1 MSQLKNENVHHSR
14 RLLFFAAAIT
24 TLLFSSNLAASVNL
38 PASNTLQSQILASL
52 QQPNP
57 GRLSQFSAPV
67 SDFVREA
74 LLLGQNTI
82 QSPGNGVG
90 SFTPTNDRPSRG
102 GGGGTLHALPQEIF
116 TLDTSGLPQNE
127 QAIGV
132 NGSNVIVASNDYR
145 PYLTFLSNCFFH
157 GNCKGIFIGT
167 GIDVSHDGGNTI
179 SRDLLGPVSPNL
191 MGAIEGD
198 AGVAITKSAIYVSS
212 LNFSIFLPDNGI
224 VLWKSTD
231 GGNTF
236 TPTTSPV
243 LFRGTK
249 AFSVFV
255 DKDAIAVDNTLKGK
269 TVGNLY
275 VTWTNFSFA
284 GSNIAVA
291 VSGDG
296 GSSWT
301 THAVT
306 NVTNFYQFSYP
317 AVGPDGTV
325 YIVYADYH
333 QAASNFF
340 ACFISPPS
348 PSCNPG
354 YGPIFLDMVK
364 STNGGKT
371 WTSPTIVQRIDKPFT
386 WPFFTEL
393 ANNFFRVA
401 TQPKIAVDGTGIVY
415 VGWDDLSA
423 GRQVQAGKC
432 FQDLFISGIIEIC
445 SPGSK
450 GAAVFVVHST
460 NSGGTWSGPVMAS
473 PALTNG
479 TLFDSYMPWLSV
491 DSSNGH
497 LAVAYYTSQPD
508 AVFNHQISIGVA
520 ISANGGASF
529 TQSVLPQFYEPSVD
543 GFFAGFFWGDYLGAA
558 AAGGFVAIAYTGDL
572 RQTFGWFEQD
582 PYLTVVSD

>member
-1 MSQLKNENVHHSR
+1 MSPLKNESVHHSR
-14 RLLFFAAAIT
+14 RLLFVAAAIT

-38 PASNTLQSQILASL
+38 PASNTIQSQILGSL
-52 QQPNP
+52 QHPNP

-90 SFTPTNDRPSRG
+90 SLTPTNAPPG
-102 GGGGTLHALPQEIF
+102 GGGGGSLHALPQEVF
-116 TLDTSGLPQNE
+116 TLDASGLPQNE

-132 NGSNVIVASNDYR
+132 NGSNVIVGSNDYR
-145 PYLTFLSNCFFH
+145 NYLTFLSNCFFH
-157 GNCKGIFIGT
+157 GKCGGVFIGT
-167 GIDVSHDGGNTI
+167 GIEVSHDGGTTI
-179 SRDLLGPVSPNL
+179 SRDLLGPVSSRL
-191 MGAIEGD
+191 MGGIEGD
-198 AGVAITKSAIYVSS
+198 PGVAISKNAIYVSS
-212 LNFSIFLPDNGI
+212 LNFSLFLPDNGI

-236 TPTTSPV
+236 AATTSPV
-243 LFRGTK
+243 LFTGTR

-255 DKDAIAVDNTLKGK
+255 DKDAIAADNTLHGK
-269 TVGNLY
+269 TSGNIY

-291 VSGDG
+291 TSGDG
-296 GSSWT
+296 GNSWT
-301 THAVT
+301 TKAVT

-333 QAASNFF
+333 QAVTNFF
-340 ACFISPPS
+340 NCFSFNATG
-348 PSCNPG
+348 CNPG

-364 STNGGKT
+364 STTGGKT
-371 WTSPTIVQRIDKPFT
+371 WSSPVVVARVDKPFT

-401 TQPKIAVDGTGIVY
+401 TQPKIAVDGTGVLY

-423 GRQVQAGKC
+423 GLQVQAGKC
-432 FQDLFISGIIEIC
+432 FQDEIISGIIEIC

-450 GAAVFVVHST
+450 GSAVWVVHST
-460 NSGGTWSGPVMAS
+460 NSGGTWSAPVMAS
-473 PALTNG
+473 PAFTNG

-497 LAVAYYTSQPD
+497 LAVTYYTSQPD
-508 AVFNHQISIGVA
+508 TVYNHLISIGVA
-520 ISANGGASF
+520 ISTNGGVSF
-529 TQSVLPQFYEPSVD
+529 TQSVLPQFYEPSVE
-543 GFFAGFFWGDYLGAA
+543 GFFAGFFWGDYIGAA